1 MKIVIVRHG
10 DPDYA
15 IDGLTAKGQREA
27 ELLSDRL
34 CKENI
39 KKIYCSTLGRAKLT
53 AEPTLKKLKI
63 DVEYCSWLREFSY
76 ETVSLPYLKERD
88 CCWDILPSY
97 INGLGSIYS
106 PTDWMT
112 TDFIKNSGVY
122 NAYLDV
128 CREFDRVLESHGYKR
143 DKYNYIVERPNHD
156 TLVFVCHFG
165 LTAVLLSHLMNC
177 SPYTIW
183 QHVCTPPTAVSVLY
197 TEEREEGIALFR
209 AGCIGDTS
217 HLYAAGEEIAFS
229 ARFCECFTDNTRH
242 H

>member
-1 MKIVIVRHG
+1 MKLFIKLLQINLIV
-10 DPDYA
+10 
-15 IDGLTAKGQREA
+15 QR
-27 ELLSDRL
+27 LK
-34 CKENI
+34 KENI
-39 KKIYCSTLGRAKLT
+39 KKLYCSTLGRAKLT
-53 AEPTLKKLKI
+53 AEPTLKKLEI

-165 LTAVLLSHLMNC
+165 LTAMLLSHLMNC